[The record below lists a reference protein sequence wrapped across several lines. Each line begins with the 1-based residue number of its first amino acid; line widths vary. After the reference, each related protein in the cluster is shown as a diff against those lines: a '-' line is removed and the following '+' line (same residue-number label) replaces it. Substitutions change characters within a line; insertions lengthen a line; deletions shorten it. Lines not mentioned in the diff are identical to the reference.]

1 MLLDDSLGILRGYI
15 AIPGT
20 FGINHSDRP
29 GDADAQ
35 ALAFGAI
42 ATAFGAR
49 KIQLFE
55 PLLDVVP
62 ALFAFGGV
70 DAIGAETDEQVPAER
85 ADAKFRCHYF
95 GRKFFWV
102 GHGDAFYA
110 SICNFHRATY
120 ASAAMSFT
128 LGLVI
133 GGLCGL
139 ALAAAVAI
147 VAHRRLE
154 RLAQRARQ
162 AERLAE
168 LGTLTGGLAHE
179 IKNPLSTVQL
189 NLQLLREDLDPTHDG
204 YSRLSSRLATLQKET
219 ARLRDILDDFLRYAG
234 KMELDRKPVNVGQ
247 ILEDLVD
254 FYAPQAQLNR
264 VQLRVRPLEGTITAN
279 LDEKMIKQAILN
291 LMINALQAIPA
302 EGGEIILSAR
312 NLDRSL
318 VIEVMDTGRG
328 MTPEMRDKIFDAY
341 YSTKKGGTGL
351 GLAIARRIIEEH
363 GGNVSVESEP
373 GKGSVFRLT
382 VPLD

>member
-1 MLLDDSLGILRGYI
+1 
-15 AIPGT
+15 
-20 FGINHSDRP
+20 
-29 GDADAQ
+29 
-35 ALAFGAI
+35 
-42 ATAFGAR
+42 
-49 KIQLFE
+49 
-55 PLLDVVP
+55 
-62 ALFAFGGV
+62 
-70 DAIGAETDEQVPAER
+70 
-85 ADAKFRCHYF
+85 
-95 GRKFFWV
+95 
-102 GHGDAFYA
+102 
-110 SICNFHRATY
+110 
-120 ASAAMSFT
+120 MSFT

-139 ALAAAVAI
+139 ALTAAVAI
-147 VAHRRLE
+147 IAYRRLE
-154 RLAQRARQ
+154 RLAQRTRQ

-189 NLQLLREDLDPTHDG
+189 NLQLLREDLDPTHTS
-204 YSRLSSRLATLQKET
+204 YTRLSSRLATLQKET

-247 ILEDLVD
+247 ILEDLID
-254 FYAPQAQLNR
+254 FFAPQAQLNR
-264 VQLRVRPLEGTITAN
+264 VQLRVRPIEGTITAN

-291 LMINALQAIPA
+291 LMINALQAMPS
-302 EGGEIILSAR
+302 EGGEMILSAR
-312 NLDRSL
+312 QADASL

-328 MTPEMRDKIFDAY
+328 MTPEVRDKIFDAY

-382 VPLD
+382 MPRG